1 MATKNKK
8 KEEKKNPASAK
19 KNQKK
24 NAASGNAKKEKQKKN
39 QSSSG
44 NKNVSNNKKK
54 ATKKSALPP
63 KSSGNSSLSGK
74 KDTNKK
80 ISSSNKKSPVSNNK
94 TVKKNITSSVP
105 KKDLKISSELK
116 KDRKKTEEKKQKDKK
131 ESKEKAVKPNSPLTS
146 GNKKKNDSDKSISK
160 LSLLEDEILSLS
172 DSEFETEP
180 IKELIEPIEG
190 EPIVPAEPI
199 EPVVVDEEEEL
210 GDEELDLIPEKKG
223 RGRKKKS
230 ESTSGSK
237 YSGSEVSIRN
247 KPLDMSIIEK
257 SLPIKNT
264 QKQPKPYTG
273 NTDNRTRYSDKELA
287 EFKEIIL
294 KKLAEA
300 QHDYEQLKEQINSE
314 NDHGTD
320 DTSPT
325 FKLMED
331 GSELM
336 TKAELTQLAL
346 RQEKY
351 INSLKNALIRIENKT
366 YGICRVTGKL
376 IPKER
381 LKIVPHAT
389 LSIDAKLSQND

>member
-1 MATKNKK
+1 
-8 KEEKKNPASAK
+8 
-19 KNQKK
+19 
-24 NAASGNAKKEKQKKN
+24 
-39 QSSSG
+39 
-44 NKNVSNNKKK
+44 
-54 ATKKSALPP
+54 
-63 KSSGNSSLSGK
+63 
-74 KDTNKK
+74 
-80 ISSSNKKSPVSNNK
+80 
-94 TVKKNITSSVP
+94 
-105 KKDLKISSELK
+105 LK

-131 ESKEKAVKPNSPLTS
+131 ESKEKTVKPNSPLTS

-160 LSLLEDEILSLS
+160 LSLLEDDEILSLS